1 MRIYTASSKLFSS
14 QEVSKHRSGASGAR
28 VCEVMSY
35 IIQDKQVRAQAF
47 GKVLLDT
54 CLLASQ
60 ELSHDCLQTWRRSG
74 KEEKEDSGWGGMR
87 GMAEDVYR
95 RDTAAREVDL
105 PRWDS
110 SGRMMR
116 VLRIRTYIRAIIP
129 LPKRTINR

>member
-1 MRIYTASSKLFSS
+1 
-14 QEVSKHRSGASGAR
+14 
-28 VCEVMSY
+28 MSY